1 MNFKKRGEQNKDFVN
16 HARGCSVRRKCK
28 AVQCFVCVNCC
39 HDLCLSRRQ
48 GNIRELKHV
57 GRQHDDDGNQ
67 YNESM
72 KRNK

>member
-1 MNFKKRGEQNKDFVN
+1 M
-16 HARGCSVRRKCK
+16 SP
-28 AVQCFVCVNCC
+28 VQVLQVQ
-39 HDLCLSRRQ
+39 SRFY
-48 GNIRELKHV
+48 NMPV

>member
-1 MNFKKRGEQNKDFVN
+1 MPLREHFFYDSHPYSYILASLPLASIMNDP
-16 HARGCSVRRKCK
+16 
-28 AVQCFVCVNCC
+28 
-39 HDLCLSRRQ
+39 LT
-48 GNIRELKHV
+48 ITRELKHV

>member
-1 MNFKKRGEQNKDFVN
+1 MQLPEKYEENFDISSEGPSPFLT
-16 HARGCSVRRKCK
+16 A
-28 AVQCFVCVNCC
+28 
-39 HDLCLSRRQ
+39 
-48 GNIRELKHV
+48 IRELKYV